1 MFKVAQSTVHQSLNL
16 SVLVRMCKGLKT
28 TLSVLSQMP
37 PAFLS
42 YFKFFFIKYFSI
54 LSFPNNNSQILP
66 NYLPSQLN
74 GSLSLKTETATKQNK
89 NQK

>member
-16 SVLVRMCKGLKT
+16 SVLVRVCKGLKT

-42 YFKFFFIKYFSI
+42 YFKFFYKIFFDFV
-54 LSFPNNNSQILP
+54 FPQQQLP
-66 NYLPSQLN
+66 NPTQLPTLP
-74 GSLSLKTETATKQNK
+74 T
-89 NQK
+89 

>member
-16 SVLVRMCKGLKT
+16 SVLVRVCKGLKT

-42 YFKFFFIKYFSI
+42 YFKFFLRYFLI

-66 NYLPSQLN
+66 NYLPSQLS